1 MSASDMELGHRVT
14 GSMGPFGSFFTSVSP
29 GHRVI
34 ILTRRDPSFSGFR
47 KKCTKCKT
55 YIGNAEMTKS
65 HCRLSVVGLKSL
77 DVSPCNELLLL
88 PMIIKFFGPPLHK
101 STFGVHYRT
110 GSPGQLGLRVAG
122 FPDHWVA
129 GSQNATHAV
138 QCLVSISLSQFGLQI
153 SSVSESCYCHI
164 RQLRCIRPHT
174 STPKHFEVNLHRAR
188 LVLRCVTIHG
198 YTDLVRNQPLPAIW
212 NESVPIQ
219 LTQCWF
225 PGLAISSAN
234 IYILRQSYDYLTIMP
249 KLRSMTA
256 HSGNLL
262 LHHNYMLALE
272 IASPG
277 NQHCVNCIGTLSFHI
292 GRVSGW
298 LRTKSGIPVNGHPSQ
313 Y

>member
-1 MSASDMELGHRVT
+1 MKA
-14 GSMGPFGSFFTSVSP
+14 
-29 GHRVI
+29 
-34 ILTRRDPSFSGFR
+34 
-47 KKCTKCKT
+47 TKV
-55 YIGNAEMTKS
+55 NA
-65 HCRLSVVGLKSL
+65 GLAES
-77 DVSPCNELLLL
+77 NGRLL
-88 PMIIKFFGPPLHK
+88 PGIWRDSLHVTCGLTAYTPGSAPGPTLGNEYGKTLPLPLHK

-122 FPDHWVA
+122 FPDHWV
-129 GSQNATHAV
+129 TKCDPV
-138 QCLVSISLSQFGLQI
+138 PCLVCISLSQFGLQI
-153 SSVSESCYCHI
+153 SSVSESCYYHI
-164 RQLRCIRPHT
+164 RQLRCIRPYT
-174 STPKHFEVNLHRAR
+174 STPKHYEVNLHRAR

-292 GRVSGW
+292 AGSGW
-298 LRTKSGIPVNGHPSQ
+298 LRTKSVYP
-313 Y
+313 